1 MLRKKTNGVA
11 RRPQR
16 TSILSE
22 VGGKTIDR
30 RAFLRGSGL
39 AIGGLAAIGATGGT
53 VTRANAA
60 AAANAAVN
68 TVKSV
73 CTHCSVGCTVVAE
86 VSDGVWVGQE
96 PGWDSP
102 FNLGAHCA
110 KGASVRE
117 HAHGERRL
125 KYPMK
130 KEGGEWKRIS
140 WEQAINEIGDGMMSI
155 RDESGPDSVY
165 WLGSA
170 KHNNE
175 QAYLF
180 RKFAAYWGTNNVDHQ
195 ARICHSTTVAGV
207 ANTWGYGA
215 MTNSYNDIHNSQ
227 AIFIIGGN
235 PAEAH
240 PVSLLHVLKAKEQNN
255 APLIVCDPRFT
266 RTAAHADEYVRF
278 RPGTDVALVWGI
290 LWHIFENGWEDK
302 EFIRTR
308 VWGMDQIKDEVAKW
322 TPEEV
327 ERVTGTPG
335 SQLERVARTLANNR
349 PGTVIWCM
357 GGTQHTNGNNNTR
370 AYCILQLALGNM
382 GTSGGGTNIF
392 RGHDNVQG
400 ATDLGVLSHTLPG
413 YYGLSAGAWGHW
425 ARVWGEDPEWLAG
438 RFVTTKTKDGKDTS
452 LQNLS
457 GIPVSRWID
466 GVLEDPENMDNP
478 NKVRAMVLWGHAPN
492 SQTRMTEMKTAMEQ
506 LDMLVVV
513 DPYPT
518 VSAVLHDRTDG
529 VYLLPACTQFETYG
543 SVTASNRSI
552 QWREKVVDPLFESKS
567 DHEIIGLFA
576 QKFGFHDRMFRN
588 IGIEDDGVTPN
599 IEDTLR
605 EINRGMWTI
614 GYTGQSPERLKT
626 HMENQHT
633 FDRTT
638 LKAVGGPADGDYYGL
653 PWPSWGTPEMKHPG
667 TPNLYDMSKS
677 VAEGGLTFRAR
688 FGVEYEGDNLLAE
701 GVYSVG
707 SEIQDG
713 YPEFTYQMLV
723 DLGWDSDLTEE
734 EKRVMGRVAGVEG
747 IDEDASVGNQDDGE
761 EAQNATEGDQTEE
774 VQDTAEAQN
783 LAQPNGEQG
792 SSEEVGEQ
800 AMSPFPSDFNDKVSA
815 VNWKTDLSGG
825 IQRVA
830 IKHGCA
836 PFGNA
841 KARAVVWTFPDP
853 VPLHRE
859 PLYTSRRDLVAD
871 YPTYEDRHAYRLPTL
886 YASIQKND
894 FSKDFPIVLTSGRLV
909 EYEGGGDETRSN
921 PWLAELQQDMFVE
934 INPRDANNLGVRDG
948 EQVWVE
954 GPEGGKVKVMAMV
967 TNRVGEGVAFMPFH
981 FGGHFQGEDQRSKYP
996 DGADPYVLGES
1007 TNTAQTYGYDSVTQ
1021 MQETKATLCKISAA

>member
-16 TSILSE
+16 TGILSDIAE
-22 VGGKTIDR
+22 KSVDR
-30 RAFLRGSGL
+30 RSFLRGSGL
-39 AIGGLAAIGATGGT
+39 AIGGLAAISATGGS
-53 VTRANAA
+53 VTGATAQT
-60 AAANAAVN
+60 AANGAVE
-68 TVKSV
+68 TIKSV
-73 CTHCSVGCTVVAE
+73 CTHCSVGCTVIAE
-86 VSDGVWVGQE
+86 VSNGVWTGQE

-110 KGASVRE
+110 KGAAVRE

-140 WEQAINEIGDGMMSI
+140 WEQAIDEIGDGMMNI
-155 RDESGPDSVY
+155 REESGPDSVY

-215 MTNSYNDIHNSQ
+215 MTNSYNDIHNSK

-240 PVSLLHVLKAKEQNN
+240 PVSLLHLLKAKEQNN

-278 RPGTDVALVWGI
+278 RPGSDVALVWGI

-308 VWGMDQIKDEVAKW
+308 VWGMDQIQDEVRKW
-322 TPEEV
+322 NPEEV
-327 ERVTGTPG
+327 ERVTGAPG
-335 SQLERVARTLANNR
+335 EQLRRVARTMANNR

-382 GTSGGGTNIF
+382 GTEGGGTNIF

-413 YYGLSAGAWGHW
+413 YYGLSAGAWAHW
-425 ARVWGEDPEWLAG
+425 GRVWGEDGDWLKGQFASS
-438 RFVTTKTKDGKDTS
+438 KNADGKDQS
-452 LQNLS
+452 LQQLT

-466 GVLEDPENMDNP
+466 GVLEDNENTDNP

-492 SQTRMTEMKTAMEQ
+492 SQTRQKEMKTAMEQ

-529 VYLLPACTQFETYG
+529 VYLLPACTQFETRG
-543 SVTASNRSI
+543 SVTASNRSF
-552 QWREKVVDPLFESKS
+552 QWRDKVVDPLFESLPDEVIMAK
-567 DHEIIGLFA
+567 FA
-576 QKFGFHDRMFRN
+576 NKFGWGERFFRN
-588 IGIEDDGVTPN
+588 IEMEDAETPVVES
-599 IEDTLR
+599 ITR
-605 EINRGMWTI
+605 EFNRGMWTI
-614 GYTGQSPERLKT
+614 GYTGQDPDRIKM
-626 HMENQHT
+626 HMANQHT

-638 LKAVGGPADGDYYGL
+638 LRANGGPADGDYYGL
-653 PWPSWGTPEMKHPG
+653 PWPCWGTAEMNHPG
-667 TPNLYDMSKS
+667 TPNLYDMSKRVS
-677 VAEGGLTFRAR
+677 EGGLTFRAR
-688 FGVEYEGDNLLAE
+688 FGVERDGDNLLAE
-701 GVYSVG
+701 GVYSKD
-707 SEIQDG
+707 SDIQDG
-713 YPEFTYQMLV
+713 YPEFTMQMLK
-723 DLGWDSDLTEE
+723 DLGWDQDLTEAE
-734 EKRVMGRVAGVEG
+734 RRSIAYVAGVEG
-747 IDEDASVGNQDDGE
+747 FVGVVGESDDGE
-761 EAQNATEGDQTEE
+761 E
-774 VQDTAEAQN
+774 
-783 LAQPNGEQG
+783 
-792 SSEEVGEQ
+792 VGESS
-800 AMSPFPSDFNDKVSA
+800 MSPFPSDYDDRVAS

-830 IKHGCA
+830 IAHECA

-853 VPLHRE
+853 VPVHRE
-859 PLYTSRRDLVAD
+859 PLYTNRRDLVAD
-871 YPTYEDRHAYRLPTL
+871 YPTYEDRKFYRLPTM

-894 FSKDFPIVLTSGRLV
+894 FSKEYPMILTSGRLV
-909 EYEGGGDETRSN
+909 EYEGGGDESRSN

-934 INPRDANNLGVRDG
+934 INTRDANNLGVRDG
-948 EQVWVE
+948 AQVWVE
-954 GPEGGKVKVMAMV
+954 GPEGAKVKVMAMV
-967 TNRVGEGVAFMPFH
+967 TERVGEGVAFMPFH
-981 FGGHFQGEDQRSKYP
+981 FGGHFEGEDLRGKYP

-1007 TNTAQTYGYDSVTQ
+1007 SNTAQTYGYDSVTQ
-1021 MQETKATLCKISAA
+1021 MQETKATLCKIWTA